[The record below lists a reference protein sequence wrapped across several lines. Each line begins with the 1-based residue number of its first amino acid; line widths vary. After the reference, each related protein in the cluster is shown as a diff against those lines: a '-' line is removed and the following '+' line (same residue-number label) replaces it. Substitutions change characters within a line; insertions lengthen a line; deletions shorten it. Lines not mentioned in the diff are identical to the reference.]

1 MQLTFLNKKNW
12 KKVAIIVFTIALFL
26 LASILAVYQAQI
38 FQGKIWSFL
47 GTSDD
52 RFHNMRIEGLYHSLL
67 RHQYFPFINM
77 SFMDGFGYI
86 VNIFY
91 SDFLLYPAA
100 FLRLMGYSSA
110 QAIVGLN
117 ILLTFLTMGVSF
129 LCFFKIKKEYWNSL
143 VFSFVYTLS
152 TYRMYDVLYRHDLG
166 EVGAFIFLPIAL
178 LGIYEIFYGEHKNW
192 LYLTFGMIGI
202 IYSHA
207 ITPILMAIVIVAVAV
222 CQIGELKKTP
232 TRLLSLCWATICSLL
247 LTAAYFLPM
256 LEQVKHTKFVLT
268 QSNSNLVAA
277 AADFSDMAHA
287 SLNNVY
293 NQANPG
299 ILMLFAAI
307 VVFISLTK
315 VENKAVRDF
324 SLIGAVMLLCS
335 TKLFPWE
342 LLNKTPIKMI
352 QFPWRFYMIASLLL
366 AVFIA
371 ADPLGIFKKRTMKTM
386 LIVLVMLTAISA
398 EYRLVT
404 DSPLQRNTYE
414 AYSKSEPYSIGAG
427 QEYLPIGT
435 NLSKL
440 QRSKHKPQVTKGKAK
455 ITNFKQYGTRL
466 SFNFKNAKHAKVD
479 LPIIGYYGFQS
490 TQSKGKVSELHVDKT
505 NNNLAQVT
513 IHGKG
518 KVVVDYFETTTQKL
532 ARCTSFLSLLVII
545 AVLFINKLNLIDFSK
560 IEGLKSSKE
569 K

>member
-12 KKVAIIVFTIALFL
+12 KKIAIVVATIVLFL
-26 LASILAVYQAQI
+26 LVSILAVYQAQI
-38 FQGKIWSFL
+38 FQDKIWSFL

-77 SFMDGFGYI
+77 SFMNGFGYI

-110 QAIVGLN
+110 QAIISLN

-129 LCFFKIKKEYWNSL
+129 LCFYKIRKEYWSSL

-152 TYRMYDVLYRHDLG
+152 TYRMIDVLYRHDLG
-166 EVGAFIFLPIAL
+166 EIGAFVFLPIAL
-178 LGIYEIFYGEHKNW
+178 LGIYEVFYGEHKNW
-192 LYLTFGMIGI
+192 LYLTFGMTGV

-207 ITPILMAIVIVAVAV
+207 ITPLLLAILIVIVAI
-222 CQIGELKKTP
+222 CQIAELRKTP
-232 TRLLSLCWATICSLL
+232 ARLLSLCWATICSLL
-247 LTAAYFLPM
+247 LTVAYFLPM
-256 LEQVKHTKFVLT
+256 LEQMKHTKFFLT
-268 QSNSNLVAA
+268 QSNPNLVATA
-277 AADFSDMAHA
+277 PDFSDMAHA
-287 SLNNVY
+287 SLNNIY
-293 NQANPG
+293 DQPNPG
-299 ILMLFAAI
+299 IVMLFAAI

-315 VENKAVRDF
+315 IENKAVRDF
-324 SLIGAVMLLCS
+324 SLIGAGMLLCS

-342 LLNKTPIKMI
+342 LLNKTPLKMI
-352 QFPWRFYMIASLLL
+352 QYPWRFYMIASLLL

-371 ADPLGIFKKRTMKTM
+371 ADPLGLFKKRTMKVVLMLFVM
-386 LIVLVMLTAISA
+386 LIAVSS
-398 EYRLVT
+398 EYRLVNN
-404 DSPLQRNTYE
+404 SPLQRNTYE
-414 AYSKSEPYSIGAG
+414 TYNQAEPYSIGGG
-427 QEYLPIGT
+427 QEYLPVGT

-440 QRSKHKPQVTKGKAK
+440 QRSKHKPKVMTGKAK
-455 ITNFKQYGTRL
+455 ITDFKQYGTRL
-466 SFNFKNAKHAKVD
+466 SFNFKNAKNAKVD

-490 TQSKGKVSELHVDKT
+490 TQSKGKVSELRVDKT

-513 IHGKG
+513 VNGKG
-518 KVVVDYFETTTQKL
+518 KVVVDYFETTTQKV
-532 ARCTSFLSLLVII
+532 ARRTSFLSLLVII
-545 AVLFINKLNLIDFSK
+545 AILFINKLNLIDFSK